1 LAGAAECLFP
11 ELKFELSSMPEI
23 ELPPLPAGFVVVRRL
38 VRPTGSLTLHQA
50 GTCGL
55 FTLSQSAYEVAAK
68 GVMGDFVSK
77 ASVSVSAG
85 TRQATLS
92 HEIAGPFGVS
102 GVRVVPPN
110 RVSYSFAPKPV
121 ESTLGPWVVSGKVG
135 YEVTLEILP
144 NPPRAVPIETPWYE
158 EALDWV
164 GEHSDYLVA
173 AGFAVAGAAIITAT
187 LAEDA
192 ATFGA
197 GTADDPLSFA
207 AAAQMF
213 GLAVQYAR

>member
-1 LAGAAECLFP
+1 MSDRATVARPSTSGPFKSGEAGPSGGPGTLQSTRGLTFTQGREA
-11 ELKFELSSMPEI
+11 LS
-23 ELPPLPAGFVVVRRL
+23 PPAPPAGGPNDAAGNGGGGSVVVRRGDTLWGLAEQAYGEGRLWTKIRDANPTRVANGGQVIL
-38 VRPTGSLTLHQA
+38 V
-50 GTCGL
+50 
-55 FTLSQSAYEVAAK
+55 
-68 GVMGDFVSK
+68 
-77 ASVSVSAG
+77 
-85 TRQATLS
+85 
-92 HEIAGPFGVS
+92 
-102 GVRVVPPN
+102 
-110 RVSYSFAPKPV
+110 
-121 ESTLGPWVVSGKVG
+121 
-135 YEVTLEILP
+135 